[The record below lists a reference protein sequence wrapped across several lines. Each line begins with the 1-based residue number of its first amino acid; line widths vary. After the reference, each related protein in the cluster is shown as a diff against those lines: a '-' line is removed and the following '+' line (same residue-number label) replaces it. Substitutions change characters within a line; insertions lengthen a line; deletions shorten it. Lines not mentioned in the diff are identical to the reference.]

1 MSRSLY
7 DKLHRRF
14 GKSLSDSEIS
24 ARSQKLIDAELS
36 ISSALSLLPECR
48 LRLKKTRVAV
58 VGAGF
63 AGMMAAWWLCQIEKG
78 IEVVVFEAGPE
89 VGGRVRSAENFTKG
103 RIIEFGAEL
112 VGANHPVWLGLAK
125 ELGVGLMTRTS
136 DAHFAM
142 MGLEMKLRID
152 GKDIIETE
160 AKKLQKDMEEIFK
173 EIGKEARQITSAT
186 EPWLYPANQKLDG
199 MSVAAKLLNPPPDG
213 LGLQKD
219 KLPFKGIALL
229 LENNLVTPLD
239 KINYL
244 ALLCLVNAGR
254 FGNDTDNTDPDLL
267 GFWIQTEVFRCVDGC
282 QTLVRKMAAKLADA
296 TEKYKFKLVTSTR
309 VKEINIDPSKV
320 RPVALKWERS
330 AAAASVDPNFD
341 YIILATAPSVWDGI
355 KITPDHPKTHLPVQ
369 MGPAVK
375 FFSNLKDRFWIGES
389 AAPSGAS
396 SDIGMIWEGT
406 DNQTQIG
413 EQEIELS
420 VFSGGLAKTG
430 RLLTEGEFKNGLRKL
445 YPGYDH
451 SNRFRFT
458 KLVNWAEKEEFIKT
472 GYSCP
477 QVGHIFTVAPQLQKP
492 LNNGRLFLA
501 GEYTET
507 DFFGFM
513 EGALRSGRR
522 AANAV
527 IAKVCPGV
535 LANFPNA

>member
-14 GKSLSDSEIS
+14 GKTLSDSEIS
-24 ARSQKLIDAELS
+24 ARSKRLIDAERS
-36 ISSALSLLPECR
+36 IWSALSVSPECK
-48 LRLKKTRVAV
+48 LRLEKTRVAV
-58 VGAGF
+58 VGAGC
-63 AGMMAAWWLCQIEKG
+63 AGMMAAWWLGQIEKG
-78 IEVVVFEAGPE
+78 IEVVVFEAGAD

-125 ELGVGLMTRTS
+125 ELGVGLMTCTGE
-136 DAHFAM
+136 DHFAM
-142 MGLEMKLRID
+142 LGLEMKLRID
-152 GKDIIETE
+152 GKDINEKD
-160 AKKLQKDMEEIFK
+160 AKQLEEDMTKIFK

-186 EPWLYPANQKLDG
+186 EPWLHPANQKFDG
-199 MSVAAKLLNPPPDG
+199 MSVESKLIKPPPDG

-219 KLPFKGIALL
+219 KLLFKALAIL
-229 LENNLVTPLD
+229 LENDLVTPLD

-254 FGNDTDNTDPDLL
+254 FGNDTDNTDLELL
-267 GFWIQTEVFRCVDGC
+267 GFWDQSETFRCVDGC
-282 QTLVRKMAAKLADA
+282 QALVGKMATRLADPR
-296 TEKYKFKLVTSTR
+296 EKYKFKLVTSTR

-375 FFSNLKDRFWIGES
+375 FFSNLKDRFWIGEK
-389 AAPSGAS
+389 AAPSGMS

-406 DNQTQIG
+406 DNQTQTG

-430 RLLTEGEFKNGLRKL
+430 RVLTELEFKNGLRKL
-445 YPGYDH
+445 YPGYDK
-451 SNRFRFT
+451 SNRFKKT

-477 QVGHIFTVAPQLQKP
+477 RVGHIFTVAPQLQKP
-492 LNNGRLFLA
+492 LNSGRLFLA

-527 IAKVCPGV
+527 IAKACPGV
-535 LANFPNA
+535 LAKFPNA